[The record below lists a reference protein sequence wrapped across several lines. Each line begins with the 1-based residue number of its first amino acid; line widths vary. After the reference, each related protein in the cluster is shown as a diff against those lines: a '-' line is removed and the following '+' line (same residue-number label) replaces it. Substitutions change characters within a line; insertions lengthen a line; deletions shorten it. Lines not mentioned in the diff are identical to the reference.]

1 MKKLLLTL
9 IVSLAF
15 GGSIIAQDEWQG
27 FNPNEYESHW
37 SDYTLDPFL
46 EMPDW
51 IVAFLKIDGEYVGIE
66 NNWQDMEIAAFV
78 NGELRGTGWMTDE
91 YYYDEP
97 EYAIPYPVFDFNVYY
112 YMASTGESV
121 DFKLYDHSSGMEY
134 TDFSIN
140 IDYTTGSGDH
150 VDIYYYDYD
159 AGVIFDFATPEGI
172 TKTIIGYEEEGG
184 GWNLIASPVGDV
196 DVTRVQNLAIN
207 DFDLYYFNQQGD
219 DFGKE
224 WMNYEL
230 GEEEFGFTTLEAG
243 KGYLYAN
250 IATVTLS
257 FPGSAY
263 EETGTFDLE
272 YSDANEEEIMHG
284 MNLMGNPFNAN
295 ATVDR
300 PFYRMGEGDVFVS
313 CDALEEVGPMEGV
326 IVNATAEGQTVTF
339 APATETGDKGANL
352 ALSLSS
358 NGKTLDR
365 AVIGFGQGERLPK
378 LQFNSNSSKVY
389 ITVDNKDYAVVRSE
403 GMGEMPV
410 SFKAENNGTYSLAV
424 NSKNVDFSYLHL
436 IDNLTG
442 ADQDMLANP
451 SYSFSANTTDY
462 ASRFRLVFATA
473 NEGETFAFFSNGS
486 LFVNNEGN
494 ATLQVVDV
502 TGRIIKCEN
511 INGCANVNIDAAPG
525 VYMVRLL
532 NGDNMKVQKV
542 VK

>member
-9 IVSLAF
+9 IVSLAL
-15 GGSIIAQDEWQG
+15 GGAVFAQNE
-27 FNPNEYESHW
+27 NPNGYESNW
-37 SDYTLDPFL
+37 SGMQIDPFL
-46 EMPDW
+46 EMYDCF
-51 IVAFLKIDGEYVGIE
+51 VSFVQIDGEYVTIDD
-66 NNWQDMEIAAFV
+66 NWYDLEIGAFV
-78 NGELRGTGWMTDE
+78 NGELRGTAFMNYIMDDDWM
-91 YYYDEP
+91 
-97 EYAIPYPVFDFNVYY
+97 IPYPFFELNVYRTN
-112 YMASTGESV
+112 TGETI
-121 DFKLYDHSSGMEY
+121 DFMLYDHSTGVTYDDFTINYDNVTGDDHYEIY
-134 TDFSIN
+134 WAWDDFSDALVIGF
-140 IDYTTGSGDH
+140 TTP
-150 VDIYYYDYD
+150 V
-159 AGVIFDFATPEGI
+159 GI

-263 EETGTFDLE
+263 DGTGTFDLE

-378 LQFNSNSSKVY
+378 LQFNNNSSKVY

-410 SFKAENNGTYSLAV
+410 SFKAENNGTYSL
-424 NSKNVDFSYLHL
+424 SLSCDNVEFAYLHL

-442 ADQDMLANP
+442 ADIDL
-451 SYSFSANTTDY
+451 
-462 ASRFRLVFATA
+462 
-473 NEGETFAFFSNGS
+473 
-486 LFVNNEGN
+486 
-494 ATLQVVDV
+494 LQI
-502 TGRIIKCEN
+502 GR
-511 INGCANVNIDAAPG
+511 AHV
-525 VYMVRLL
+525 
-532 NGDNMKVQKV
+532 
-542 VK
+542 